1 MVTRRGTLSVEQIVE
16 AASVAIDED
25 GLAKLSM
32 RRLGARLG
40 VDPMA
45 IYHHVD
51 DKRQLLALVLER
63 VLAEIPEI
71 DRAHPWATQV
81 REWAVA
87 YWEVASRHREV
98 IGAALADPVIARGAL
113 RAIEPL
119 TDALSESGL
128 GRASIEPAAFLIVD
142 FVHGSALSGVAPER
156 HDDLRAWFEQGL
168 DIVIAGIEA
177 TAGR

>member
-1 MVTRRGTLSVEQIVE
+1 MSVEQIVE

-51 DKRQLLALVLER
+51 DKQQLLALVLAN
-63 VLAEIPEI
+63 VLAEIPAV
-71 DRAHPWATQV
+71 DREQPWEARV
-81 REWAVA
+81 RAWAVA
-87 YWEVASRHREV
+87 YWEIASRNREV
-98 IGAALADPVIARGAL
+98 IGAALADPVIADGAL
-113 RAIEPL
+113 RAIQPL
-119 TDALSESGL
+119 TDALAESGL
-128 GRASIEPAAFLIVD
+128 GQSSIEPAAFLIVD
-142 FVHGSALSGVAPER
+142 FVHGSALSGVAPDR

-168 DIVIAGIEA
+168 DIVLAGVEA
-177 TAGR
+177 TVGR